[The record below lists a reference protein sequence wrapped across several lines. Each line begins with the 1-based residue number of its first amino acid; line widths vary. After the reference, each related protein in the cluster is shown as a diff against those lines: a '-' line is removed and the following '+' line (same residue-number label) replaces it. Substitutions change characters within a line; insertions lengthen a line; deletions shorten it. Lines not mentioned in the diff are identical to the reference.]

1 MYLFLFR
8 ERLER
13 EKALALKME
22 VERAA
27 REKERKEQ
35 EQKRRALEER
45 RRLVREPPTSPHPHR
60 PLAGASHSFFL
71 SASTRRSSRGW
82 LRRRGLPRSGKLLGR
97 EKLQPSR

>member
-1 MYLFLFR
+1 MCQICWLCFIVR

-35 EQKRRALEER
+35 EQRRRALEER
-45 RRLVREPPTSPHPHR
+45 RRLVSDT
-60 PLAGASHSFFL
+60 
-71 SASTRRSSRGW
+71 
-82 LRRRGLPRSGKLLGR
+82 
-97 EKLQPSR
+97 PS